1 MKFSQVWN
9 EMSMGGCFIVFSF
22 NICVL
27 LINEIHLFSYFLFFY
42 FQIFIQRIGS
52 MTKCFCWVVHYLC
65 LSFLQYVVSIMY
77 ACKNVVS
84 RSTANV
90 SIKFKS
96 SRDRVLLFFFYSKV
110 GLLLLFLL
118 LTIFINRTFVWCIL
132 VLLLLISFIPL
143 H

>member
-1 MKFSQVWN
+1 MLYQ
-9 EMSMGGCFIVFSF
+9 
-22 NICVL
+22 L
-27 LINEIHLFSYFLFFY
+27 
-42 FQIFIQRIGS
+42 
-52 MTKCFCWVVHYLC
+52 
-65 LSFLQYVVSIMY
+65 MY

-96 SRDRVLLFFFYSKV
+96 SRDRVLLFSFYSKV
-110 GLLLLFLL
+110 GLLLLLLLL